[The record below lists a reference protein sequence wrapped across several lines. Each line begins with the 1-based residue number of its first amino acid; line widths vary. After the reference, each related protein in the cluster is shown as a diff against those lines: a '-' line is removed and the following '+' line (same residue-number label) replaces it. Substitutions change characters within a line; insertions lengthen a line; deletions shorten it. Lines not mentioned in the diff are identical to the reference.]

1 MDAGEGREVLE
12 AEVVVPAKINQGK
25 DEMNL
30 AEFPLSAIS
39 ERTDPNQKTFVFE
52 DRVWDESRGET
63 VTRQLT
69 VTASDQYGLPT
80 AHDDEVILGLIQLS
94 KLQGFS
100 DRRVPFT
107 RYQLIQLLGWRDES
121 KSYDRLEKS
130 LSRWVGVTLDYKNA
144 WRDKEMKSWV
154 DEKFHIIDNVTL
166 YDREKGAARR
176 RAGQAVPQLSSFTW
190 NDVLFR
196 SFSAGNL
203 KSLDFDFYKSL
214 DSAIAKRLYRF
225 LDKRFFHRKRWEFNL
240 KEVSWEH
247 IGLSRNYDSANL
259 KRKLLP
265 AIKELE
271 GRKFLTA
278 MHIQERFKK
287 VRSGEWRVVFER
299 AGSKSNASTDELPD
313 ESQQLIRALTD
324 RGVTPST
331 AEHTVKSFPAERIH
345 AQLEVFDWLVSQKD
359 SRVSRNP
366 AGFLVTSIKGEYV
379 APPGFVSREERASKD
394 ALAEERKRKAAERA
408 KAEEERERASRL
420 SKEAATDRFWQ
431 SLSDDERA
439 RLEAEALEQASPFQR
454 SLIEKGGGFARAT
467 KKAVFD
473 AYALKALKDA
483 A

>member
-1 MDAGEGREVLE
+1 MDAGADSEAVE
-12 AEVVVPAKINQGK
+12 AEVVVPAKSNQGK

-39 ERTDPNQKTFVFE
+39 ERTDPNQKTLVFE
-52 DRVWDESRGET
+52 DRVWDESRGEM

-69 VTASDQYGLPT
+69 VTASDQHGLPT

-100 DRRVPFT
+100 DREVPFT

-130 LSRWVGVTLDYKNA
+130 LNRWVGVMLDYKNA
-144 WRDKEMKSWV
+144 WRDKKDRSWV
-154 DEKFHIIDNVTL
+154 TEKFHIIDNVRL
-166 YDREKGAARR
+166 YDRENATARR
-176 RAGQAVPQLSSFTW
+176 RGGKAVPQLSSFTW

-196 SFSAGNL
+196 SFDAGNL

-214 DSAIAKRLYRF
+214 DGAIAKRLYRF

-278 MHIQERFKK
+278 MHIEERFKK

-299 AGSKSNASTDELPD
+299 AGSKSSISPDQLPD
-313 ESQQLIRALTD
+313 ESQQLVRALTD

-331 AEHTVKSFPAERIH
+331 AEHTVKNFPADQIQT
-345 AQLEVFDWLVSQKD
+345 QLEFFDWLIDSKD
-359 SRVSRNP
+359 RRALRNP
-366 AGFLVTSIKGEYV
+366 GGFLVTSIKGEYV
-379 APPGFVSREERASKD
+379 APAGFVSRVERASKD
-394 ALAEERKRKAAERA
+394 ALAEERKRKAVEREKVEAERI
-408 KAEEERERASRL
+408 RASRL
-420 SKEAATDRFWQ
+420 AQEAATEGFWQ
-431 SLSDDERA
+431 TMSDDERT
-439 RLEAEALEQASPFQR
+439 RLEAEALEQASSFQR
-454 SLIEKGGGFARAT
+454 NLIEKGGSFAKAT

-473 AYALKALKDA
+473 AYALKALKVA